1 RRGLFRSGRLLAQV
15 LRREAEPTTA
25 AEGLELASL
34 CQHPSKRLHAAAARL
49 AADAFAADPKL
60 AGDLQQQHRYKAAR
74 SAALAAAG
82 QGADARPPPDQAV
95 PTLRRQA
102 LTWPR
107 ADLADY
113 AGWAKGDPKQ
123 QEAVRQ
129 RLAHWQTEAALA
141 SVRDPAALER
151 LPEQERAAW
160 RRLWDDVAAL
170 RQEVSAEPGSSKLSS
185 GGRAANP

>member
-60 AGDLQQQHRYKAAR
+60 TGDLQQQHRYKAAR

-82 QGADARPPPDQAV
+82 QGEDARSLPDKVV
-95 PTLRRQA
+95 PALRRQA
-102 LTWPR
+102 LTWLR
-107 ADLADY
+107 ADLAVY
-113 AGWAKGDPKQ
+113 TRWAKGHDPKQ
-123 QEAVRQ
+123 KAAVRQ
-129 RLAHWQTEAALA
+129 RLAHWQQDAALA
-141 SVRDPAALER
+141 SVRGAALDR
-151 LPEQERAAW
+151 LPEDDRAAW
-160 RRLWDDVAAL
+160 RRLWDDVESL
-170 RQEVSAEPGSSKLSS
+170 RKQASAEPATSK
-185 GGRAANP
+185 